1 MDSHITPIKVSLF
14 GAAGKMGGESAK
26 VLAGDP
32 AFQLV
37 NLIERADH
45 PALGT
50 ELCGITIRNNP
61 YDLELTGTV
70 FCDFTGAEASLKNA
84 ALAAELNCPILVGST
99 GFDEEQTNFLCSL
112 GEKIPIM
119 LASNMSRGINLLYR
133 LLENAAPLLIS
144 DYQVEVVETHH
155 KWKKDAPSGTARE
168 ILRVLSEGG
177 FTNPAA
183 HSLRMGDVVGEH
195 QVIFST
201 EGETLILTHR
211 AHSRLAFAKGVIP
224 ALKFL
229 AAAKPGCYSIRE
241 ALM

>member
-1 MDSHITPIKVSLF
+1 MDTSNSLIKVSLF
-14 GAAGKMGGESAK
+14 GAAGKMGAESAK
-26 VLAGDP
+26 VLAGDSS
-32 AFQLV
+32 FQLV
-37 NLIERADH
+37 NLIERPDH

-50 ELCGITIRNNP
+50 TLCGITICNNP
-61 YDLELTGTV
+61 YDLQLAGTV
-70 FCDFTGAEASLKNA
+70 FCDFTNAEAAMKNA

-99 GFDEEQTNFLCSL
+99 GFDEEQADFLCSL

-119 LASNMSRGINLLYR
+119 LASNLSRGINLLYR
-133 LLENAAPLLIS
+133 LLESAAPYLKG
-144 DYQVEVVETHH
+144 DYQAEVMETHH

-168 ILRVLSEGG
+168 ILNILNCGG
-177 FTNPAA
+177 FSQPSA

-229 AAAKPGCYSIRE
+229 AAAQPGCYSIRE
-241 ALM
+241 AI